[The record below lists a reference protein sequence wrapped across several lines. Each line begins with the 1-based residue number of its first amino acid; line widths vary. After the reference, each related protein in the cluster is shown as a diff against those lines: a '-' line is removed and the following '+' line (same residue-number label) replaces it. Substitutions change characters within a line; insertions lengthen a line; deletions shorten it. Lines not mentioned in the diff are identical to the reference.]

1 MNFTEV
7 RQSLED
13 AVHVAVPDRVAT
25 AALELTVPAGRSSG
39 CADTLGNRFEIQ
51 LRVGQLGI
59 GGDFGSLFRACQA
72 RLGLPARWQ
81 PATLP
86 CVTISRPVW
95 RWQRVS
101 LA

>member
-1 MNFTEV
+1 MKFTDV

-25 AALELTVPAGRSSG
+25 AALEMTVPAGRSSG

-51 LRVGQLGI
+51 LRLGQLGI
-59 GGDFGSLFRACQA
+59 GWDFGSLLGACQT
-72 RLGLPARWQ
+72 RIGLPARRQ

-86 CVTISRPVW
+86 CVTISRPGWHW
-95 RWQRVS
+95 R
-101 LA
+101 